1 MKKLEVL
8 QNVQRAMSV
17 PYSVRADI
25 VLPVLNKLVDEP
37 IKKED
42 LVREW
47 QEENSKIDITYG
59 EL

>member
-1 MKKLEVL
+1 
-8 QNVQRAMSV
+8 MSI

-25 VLPVLNKLVDEP
+25 VLPVLNKLVDNP
-37 IKKED
+37 IEKDD
-42 LVREW
+42 LVKEW